1 MLLIKLIHKIV
12 SNEVLFMMRA
22 SMSITIERNQRKKD
36 KERQKERKRKR
47 EIKKKIPGDKM
58 SLTCEEVEL
67 GYRAYVCVQVSKIW
81 PKNNC

>member
-36 KERQKERKRKR
+36 KER
-47 EIKKKIPGDKM
+47 
-58 SLTCEEVEL
+58 
-67 GYRAYVCVQVSKIW
+67 
-81 PKNNC
+81 